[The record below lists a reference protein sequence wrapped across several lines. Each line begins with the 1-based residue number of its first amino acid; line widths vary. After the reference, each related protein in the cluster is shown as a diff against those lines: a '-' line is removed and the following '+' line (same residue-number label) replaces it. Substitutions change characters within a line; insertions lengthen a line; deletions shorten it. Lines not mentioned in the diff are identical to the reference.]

1 MPPVWPLK
9 KKKKKKKES
18 MKKKKKK
25 KKRRREIQEKYNKEH
40 NIIPKTI
47 IKEIREL
54 ISNKIETKD
63 TKKNKLTK
71 KEKEDMID
79 RLKKEM
85 NDAAKKLDFERATEL
100 RDIIFEMESE

>member
-1 MPPVWPLK
+1 MCQACA
-9 KKKKKKKES
+9 S
-18 MKKKKKK
+18 
-25 KKRRREIQEKYNKEH
+25 
-40 NIIPKTI
+40 
-47 IKEIREL
+47 
-54 ISNKIETKD
+54 
-63 TKKNKLTK
+63 KLTWNQLKWDEKVILSK